1 MLGAGREVTAAQLTM
16 RPKTLVEPET
26 DAAIKVIRLVE
37 KLEDLD
43 DVQEVF
49 TNVDISDDVLAA
61 AM

>member
-1 MLGAGREVTAAQLTM
+1 M
-16 RPKTLVEPET
+16 RPKTLVEPAS
-26 DAAIKVIRLVE
+26 DGAVKVIRLVE

-49 TNVDISDDVLAA
+49 TNLHVSDEVLAA